1 VSRSDLGTSRVAVT
15 GASGFVGRH
24 LIESLVRDG
33 RSVAALSRQSKT
45 IAGVTA
51 WPIPDYGDIGTL
63 AKAFDGVDTVFH
75 LAARAH
81 QHDTGDAAL
90 QYREANVDVT
100 RNIVRACL
108 ESGVRRLV
116 FASSIGV
123 HGNLTDRHPF
133 TERDRPA
140 PVDAYAVSKLA
151 AEQAV
156 TEGLR
161 SGPTDHVILRPPLVY
176 GAGCPGNFRS
186 LLRLAARAPIVPLG
200 ALRAPRSFI
209 YIDNLVDALL
219 LAARHPGT
227 SRRVFVVADKRD
239 TSVAEI
245 VRTVTA
251 ELGRSSHAVL
261 NVAPGLLALIAR
273 MAGKSTAYA
282 KLAAPL
288 QVDAAEFSR
297 VTGWT
302 PPVDTLEGLRR
313 TARQWATASV
323 AA

>member
-1 VSRSDLGTSRVAVT
+1 MLRVAVT

-24 LIESLVRDG
+24 LIKSLVRDG
-33 RSVAALSRQSKT
+33 HAVAALSRQTTT
-45 IAGVTA
+45 IPGATA
-51 WPIPDYGDIGTL
+51 WPIPDYGDLGSL

-81 QHDTGDAAL
+81 QHDAGDAASR
-90 QYREANVDVT
+90 YREANVDVT
-100 RNIVRACL
+100 MNVVRACL
-108 ESGVRRLV
+108 ERGVRRLV

-123 HGNLTDRHPF
+123 HGNLTEGRPF

-140 PVDAYAVSKLA
+140 PVDAYAVSKLD
-151 AEQAV
+151 AERAV

-161 SGPTDHVILRPPLVY
+161 TGPTDHVILRPPLVY

-186 LLRLAARAPIVPLG
+186 LLRLAASAPIVPLG

-209 YIDNLVDALL
+209 YIDNLVDAML
-219 LAARHPGT
+219 LAARHPGA

-239 TSVAEI
+239 TSVGEI
-245 VRTVTA
+245 MRTVTA
-251 ELGRSSHAVL
+251 ELGRSSHVVL
-261 NVAPGLLALIAR
+261 NVAPALLALIAR
-273 MAGKSTAYA
+273 VTGQSSTYA

-288 QVDAAEFSR
+288 QVDATEFSR

-302 PPVDTLEGLRR
+302 PPVDTLDGLRR
-313 TARQWATASV
+313 TARQWPVAS
-323 AA
+323 APA